1 MITAETSKGEEF
13 MELEREER
21 LVAALRR
28 EGVPARGEHTG
39 GGVFVAE
46 VDLGDG
52 TLLQIG
58 EDEGEL
64 GWQRT
69 DGETGE
75 LVGESAETP
84 GEFGH
89 VAAASDMS
97 GAVSKIHELIQAR
110 GWTPIAG
117 R

>member
-1 MITAETSKGEEF
+1 MD
-13 MELEREER
+13 LERAER
-21 LVAALRR
+21 LAAALRR
-28 EGVPARGEHTG
+28 EGVPASAEHTG
-39 GGVFVAE
+39 GGVFLAE
-46 VDLGDG
+46 IDLGDG

-84 GEFGH
+84 GEFGP
-89 VAAASDMS
+89 VAAASDVGS
-97 GAVSKIHELIQAR
+97 AASKIRELVQAR
-110 GWTPIAG
+110 GWTPVAG